1 LIFLGNFP
9 DDFCKNLPK
18 FPKRLGKKV
27 GATLH
32 IKTEKI
38 KKTTFCCP
46 ELFLICYN
54 QFNFT
59 IRIKGTIMFGIFD
72 SKSNVAEAKI
82 FFGSTEAT
90 KTLKTERKSPYDGTI
105 VSTAPLCD
113 ADDTTKALHIAKDAS
128 KTAAASP
135 LSQRILWLEDVA
147 RRLMEER
154 ENFAM
159 MLSKE
164 VAKPIAFSR
173 IEVERCAETIKLTA
187 LELANLHGETIP
199 TDIMPSGK
207 KTMAYFKREPV
218 GVVACITPFN
228 FPLNLV
234 AHKIAPALGAGNT
247 VVLKPT
253 PEAPMTAYMLAKLFV
268 ESKYAVKDA
277 LSVVYGDAE
286 VGSTLVKSPIPRVI
300 SFTGSVPVG
309 KIIMSQAGIKK
320 VSLELGGNA
329 ATYIDKSAD
338 LELAAARCAYGAFYN
353 SGQVCISLQ
362 RIYVHEEVYKAFA
375 QLLAKETKKLKVG
388 SPYEEDTFMG
398 PLIDEE
404 SRHRAKSWVAS
415 AKNEGAKVVA
425 GGEEVEG
432 IFPPTVMA
440 DVTDEMKI
448 ICEEVF
454 APIVSLVAVPDY
466 EIAIK
471 KMNDSPYGL
480 QFSIFT
486 NDLKMTQ
493 CFIDDAA
500 CGGVVINDIPTLR
513 FDVQPYGGS
522 KLSGVGREG
531 PRWALEEFTEIKSV
545 VIC

>member
-1 LIFLGNFP
+1 
-9 DDFCKNLPK
+9 
-18 FPKRLGKKV
+18 
-27 GATLH
+27 
-32 IKTEKI
+32 
-38 KKTTFCCP
+38 
-46 ELFLICYN
+46 
-54 QFNFT
+54 
-59 IRIKGTIMFGIFD
+59 MFGIFD
-72 SKSNVAEAKI
+72 SKTEVAEAKI
-82 FFGSTEAT
+82 FFGSIEET
-90 KTLKTERKSPYDGTI
+90 KEKQQERKSPFDGSV
-105 VSTAPLCD
+105 VSTAPMCD
-113 ADDTTKALHIAKDAS
+113 ADDTEKALSIAKAAVKVAG
-128 KTAAASP
+128 KTP

-147 RRLMEER
+147 KRLTQER
-154 ENFAM
+154 EAFAM
-159 MLSKE
+159 ILAKE
-164 VAKPIAFSR
+164 VAKPITFSR
-173 IEVERCAETIKLTA
+173 IEVDRCVETIKLTV
-187 LELANLHGETIP
+187 LELANLSGETIP
-199 TDIMPSGK
+199 TDI
-207 KTMAYFKREPV
+207 
-218 GVVACITPFN
+218 ACITPFN

-268 ESKYAVKDA
+268 DSEFATKDA

-309 KIIMSQAGIKK
+309 NIIMSQAGIKK

-338 LELAAARCAYGAFYN
+338 LATAAARCAFGAFYN

-362 RIYVHEEVYKAFA
+362 RIYVNEEVYEEFA
-375 QLLAKETKKLKVG
+375 ELIATETNKLKVG
-388 SPYEEDTFMG
+388 SPYEDDTFMG
-398 PLIDEE
+398 PLIDDEA
-404 SRHRAKSWVAS
+404 RHRTKSWIAS
-415 AKNEGAKVVA
+415 AKNEGARVIA
-425 GGEEVEG
+425 GGDEVEG

-454 APIVSLVAVPDY
+454 APIVSLVSVSGY
-466 EIAIK
+466 ETAIE
-471 KMNDSPYGL
+471 KMNDSPFGL

-493 CFIDDAA
+493 NFIEDAQ

-531 PRWALEEFTEIKSV
+531 PKWALEEFTEIKSI

>member
-1 LIFLGNFP
+1 
-9 DDFCKNLPK
+9 
-18 FPKRLGKKV
+18 
-27 GATLH
+27 
-32 IKTEKI
+32 
-38 KKTTFCCP
+38 
-46 ELFLICYN
+46 
-54 QFNFT
+54 
-59 IRIKGTIMFGIFD
+59 MFGIFD
-72 SKSNVAEAKI
+72 SKAEVAEAKI
-82 FFGSTEAT
+82 FFGSTQEN
-90 KTLKTERKSPYDGTI
+90 KKEQQERKSPFDGSV
-105 VSTAPLCD
+105 VSSAPVCD
-113 ADDTTKALHIAKDAS
+113 ADDTKKALCIAKE
-128 KTAAASP
+128 AAAQARKIP

-147 RRLMEER
+147 ERLTQER
-154 ENFAM
+154 EAFAM
-159 MLSKE
+159 MLAKE
-164 VAKPIAFSR
+164 VAKPITFSR
-173 IEVERCAETIKLTA
+173 IEVDRCVETIKITV
-187 LELANLHGETIP
+187 LELSSLSGGTIP

-207 KTMAYFKREPV
+207 KTLAYYRREPV
-218 GVVACITPFN
+218 GVVVCITPFN

-268 ESKYAVKDA
+268 DSEFATKDA

-286 VGSTLVKSPIPRVI
+286 VGSTLVKSSIPRVI

-309 KIIMSQAGIKK
+309 NIIMSQAGIKK

-329 ATYIDKSAD
+329 ATYVDKSAD
-338 LELAAARCAYGAFYN
+338 LATAAARCAFGAFYN

-362 RIYVHEEVYKAFA
+362 RIYVNEEVYEEFA
-375 QLLAKETKKLKVG
+375 ALIAKETHKLKVG
-388 SPYEEDTFMG
+388 SPYEDETFMG
-398 PLIDEE
+398 PLIDDDA
-404 SRHRAKSWVAS
+404 RHRTKSWIVS
-415 AKNEGAKVVA
+415 AKNEGARVIA
-425 GGEEVEG
+425 GGEEIEG

-454 APIVSLVAVPDY
+454 APIVSLVAVPGY
-466 EIAIK
+466 EKAIE
-471 KMNDSPYGL
+471 KMNDSPFGL

-493 CFIDDAA
+493 NFIEDAQ
-500 CGGVVINDIPTLR
+500 CGGVVVNDIPTLR

-531 PRWALEEFTEIKSV
+531 PKWALEEFTEIKSI

>member
-1 LIFLGNFP
+1 MS
-9 DDFCKNLPK
+9 
-18 FPKRLGKKV
+18 
-27 GATLH
+27 
-32 IKTEKI
+32 
-38 KKTTFCCP
+38 
-46 ELFLICYN
+46 
-54 QFNFT
+54 T
-59 IRIKGTIMFGIFD
+59 I
-72 SKSNVAEAKI
+72 AQAKI
-82 FFGSTEAT
+82 FFGSTQENKT
-90 KTLKTERKSPYDGTI
+90 KQQERKSPYDGTV
-105 VSTAPLCD
+105 VSSASVCD
-113 ADDTTKALHIAKDAS
+113 AEDTIRALEIAKSAT
-128 KTAAASP
+128 KVAANTP

-147 RRLMEER
+147 KRLTEQKED
-154 ENFAM
+154 FAL
-159 MLSKE
+159 MLAKE
-164 VAKPIAFSR
+164 VAKPITFSR
-173 IEVERCAETIKLTA
+173 IEVDRCAETIKLTA
-187 LELANLHGETIP
+187 LELANMGGETIP

-207 KTMAYFKREPV
+207 KTLAYYKREPV

-234 AHKIAPALGAGNT
+234 AHKIAPALGAGNA

-253 PEAPMTAYMLAKLFV
+253 PEAPMTAYMLAKIFV
-268 ESKYAVKDA
+268 TSKYAVKDA

-286 VGSTLVKSPIPRVI
+286 VGAALVQSNIPRVI

-309 KIIMSQAGIKK
+309 NIITKQAGIKK

-338 LELAAARCAYGAFYN
+338 LALAAKRCAFGAFVN

-362 RIYVHEEVYKAFA
+362 RIYVNAAIYGEFA
-375 QLLAKETKKLKVG
+375 QLIAEETMRLKVG
-388 SPYEEDTFMG
+388 SPYDENTFMG
-398 PLIDEE
+398 PLIDDEA
-404 SRHRAKSWVAS
+404 RHRAKSWIAS
-415 AKNEGAKVVA
+415 ARNEGAKIIA

-440 DVTDEMKI
+440 DVTDDMKI

-454 APIVSLVAVPDY
+454 APIVSLVSVPDY
-466 EIAIK
+466 ETAIE
-471 KMNDSPYGL
+471 KMNDSPFGL

-486 NDLKMTQ
+486 NDLKQTRS
-493 CFIDDAA
+493 FIEDAQ

-531 PRWALEEFTEIKSV
+531 PKWALEEFTEIKSV